1 MKRSLAL
8 PLFIA
13 LLAVTAFATDDLAVP
28 AGTGIKMKLETAIS
42 TSTTKVGDAF
52 AGRVTEPVVLDG
64 KEVVPVG
71 ALIQGHVSHITELRR
86 IKGVP
91 TIGINPDLL
100 IMPTGEKYTLN
111 AVVVDTEKDTHTRV
125 NDEGAIKGSGHD
137 KRDLLVAG
145 VGVGAGTG
153 VGAAIGGGKGALIG
167 AIIGG
172 GAAAGH
178 WLWRRHSAEL
188 RAGTEITM
196 ELSRP
201 MQFNTGASGK

>member
-1 MKRSLAL
+1 LKRH
-8 PLFIA
+8 
-13 LLAVTAFATDDLAVP
+13 LAVLLLIASFATAAFAADDLAVP
-28 AGTGIKMKLETAIS
+28 TGTAIKMKLETAIS

-52 AGRVTEPVVLDG
+52 AGRVTEAVLLNG

-71 ALIQGHVSHITELRR
+71 ALIQGHVSQVTEPRR
-86 IKGVP
+86 IKGLP

-111 AVVVDTEKDTHTRV
+111 AAVVDTDTKAAV
-125 NDEGAIKGSGHD
+125 DDEGEIRGSGHD

-145 VGVGAGTG
+145 VGTGAGAG

-188 RAGTEITM
+188 KAGTVITM

-201 MQFNTGASGK
+201 MQFNTGAGGR